1 MTTRGSLTK
10 AGKVGSQNPK
20 IRWKPRIGLIS
31 KILNKNNYVK
41 RFEKRREPGQKKPE
55 SGNRRLNLSRV
66 GFRSPIQF

>member
-1 MTTRGSLTK
+1 MPTHGSLTK

-41 RFEKRREPGQKKPE
+41 RFEKRRQPGQKKPE
-55 SGNRRLNLSRV
+55 RGHRLLNFSRV
-66 GFRSPIQF
+66 GFRSTIQF